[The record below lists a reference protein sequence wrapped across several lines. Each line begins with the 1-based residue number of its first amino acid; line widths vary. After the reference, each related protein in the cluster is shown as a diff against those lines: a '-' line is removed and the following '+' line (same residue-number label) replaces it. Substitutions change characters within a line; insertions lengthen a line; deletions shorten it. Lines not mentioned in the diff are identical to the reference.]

1 MKIFNRK
8 WLAGLG
14 ICLLVSGVQAAEP
27 IHLTHGQGTGGTT
40 DALARLLGQE
50 WSTRLNRQVVV
61 ESRPGAATSLAA
73 SLVAKAEPD
82 GRNVLFTASGH
93 SANPYLLPTLPYDTA
108 RDFQAVA
115 MVASTPYVLVTTA
128 SLPVNNVAE
137 LVAYLKKQNGSTSV
151 AVTSIGSAQ
160 HISAALFKKMA
171 GVDIEFIPY
180 KGSAAQASDVIS
192 GRVPVA
198 FDNIVA
204 IASQIRA
211 GTLKPLAVTS
221 KQRSFLFPDVPTLAE
236 SGYPDFEIVGWFG
249 ALVARGTPEQI
260 VQSYSD
266 ATVQAKSD
274 PAFIAKVQQLGAEIM
289 PGDSKDAEAFVQADL
304 KKMEVMI
311 RDLGISLN

>member
-1 MKIFNRK
+1 MNIFNRT
-8 WLAGLG
+8 WVAALG
-14 ICLLVSGVQAAEP
+14 ACLLVSGVQAAEP

-73 SLVAKAEPD
+73 SLVAKAPPD

-128 SLPVNNVAE
+128 TLPVNNVSE

-249 ALVARGTPEQI
+249 ALVARATPDEI
-260 VQSYSD
+260 VRSYSD
-266 ATVQAKSD
+266 ATVQAKQD
-274 PAFIAKVQQLGAEIM
+274 PAFIAKVQQLGAEVM

>member
-1 MKIFNRK
+1 MNIFNRK
-8 WLAGLG
+8 WLAALSA
-14 ICLLVSGVQAAEP
+14 CLFVSGVQAAEP

-50 WSTRLNRQVVV
+50 WSARLDRQVVV

-73 SLVAKAEPD
+73 SLVAKAAPD

-137 LVAYLKKQNGSTSV
+137 LVAHLKKQNGSTSV

-221 KQRSFLFPDVPTLAE
+221 RQRSFLFPDVPTLTE

-249 ALVARGTPEQI
+249 ALVARDTPEKI
-260 VQSYSD
+260 VQSYND
-266 ATVQAKSD
+266 ATVQAKAD

>member
-1 MKIFNRK
+1 MNIFNRK
-8 WLAGLG
+8 WLAALG
-14 ICLLVSGVQAAEP
+14 VCLFVSGAHAAEP

-40 DALARLLGQE
+40 DALARLLGIE
-50 WSTRLNRQVVV
+50 WSTRLNRNVVV

-221 KQRSFLFPDVPTLAE
+221 SKRSFLFPDVPTLAE

-249 ALVARGTPEQI
+249 ALVARGTPENI
-260 VQSYSD
+260 IQSYSD
-266 ATVQAKSD
+266 ATVQAKAD

>member
-1 MKIFNRK
+1 MNIFNRT
-8 WLAGLG
+8 WLAALG
-14 ICLLVSGVQAAEP
+14 ACLMVAGAHAAEP

-40 DALARLLGQE
+40 DALARLLGTE
-50 WSTRLNRQVVV
+50 WSTRLNRNVVV

-73 SLVAKAEPD
+73 SLVAKAPPD

-108 RDFQAVA
+108 RDFRAVT

-128 SLPVNNVAE
+128 TLPVNNVAE

-198 FDNIVA
+198 FDNVVA

-221 KQRSFLFPDVPTLAE
+221 RQRSFLFPDVPTLAE

-249 ALVARGTPEQI
+249 ALVARATPDEI

-266 ATVQAKSD
+266 ATVQAKQD
-274 PAFIAKVQQLGAEIM
+274 PAFIAKVQQLGADIM
-289 PGDSKDAEAFVQADL
+289 PGDSNDAEAFVQADL